1 MSANT
6 TAIRISELDFNEI
19 KTNLKNYLRSQ
30 SEFQDFDFEGS
41 GMSVLLDI
49 LAYNTHYMGYYLN
62 MVANEM
68 FLDTAQLRNSVLSH
82 AKMINYIPSSRSG
95 ALALVNVRATP
106 GDAEDNT
113 TSTITL
119 NKYTK
124 FIASDIDGLNYQF
137 VALNSNTAL
146 KVDGS
151 FYFANVYIKQGEV
164 VTLQYPVSTT
174 NTKRR
179 FKIPSA
185 NVDSST
191 IVVTVQES
199 TTNTDIVSYSPIS
212 DITTLTPNTPAYF
225 LEENSDREYVVYFGD
240 NVLGKK
246 PKDGS
251 VVIIT
256 YLDTSGPIA
265 NNIIAFRQADK
276 IGNKYRANVIITPVI
291 GSFGG
296 SERETIEQI
305 RFRAPNHYVTQNR
318 AVTKLDYETLILKDY
333 PDIEA
338 VSVWGGQ
345 DNDPPIY
352 GKTFISLKPKDNYF
366 LTLVE
371 KEQIKNSLI
380 SERSILTAFPEII
393 DPDYVYLVI
402 RGSVY
407 YDATLTSLT
416 DEDIKQN
423 VRAAILDYRDKNLQN
438 FNSVFRKTKLQSQVE
453 SSEKSITGSD
463 IKLFLQKRI
472 TVDTTKTRDYKID
485 VNVEIKKGDYSQKI
499 TTFPKVK
506 VFDSSNFLREVAF
519 EETPST
525 ASGIDSI
532 QVVDAGINYSTAPTV
547 TINGDGTGAEA
558 VAKVSGGRLVAI
570 EMINKGS
577 NYSRATV
584 TLSGEGFGAAAKPIL
599 EVKTGKLRTFYSLD
613 SGEKIILN
621 ADAGNINYETGSITI
636 NRLTTTGTVAND
648 LYDPNILTFELPIVK
663 EVIYPMRNR
672 IMDID
677 ENDPSSILVSVVSE

>member
-41 GMSVLLDI
+41 GMSILLDI

-82 AKMINYIPSSRSG
+82 AKMINYVPSSRSG
-95 ALALVNVRATP
+95 ALALINVRATP
-106 GDAEDNT
+106 GDAEDNDA
-113 TSTITL
+113 TSITL

-137 VALNSNTAL
+137 VALDSNTAT

-164 VTLQYPVSTT
+164 VTLQYPVTTT
-174 NTKRR
+174 NPKRR
-179 FKIPSA
+179 FKIPSS

-199 TTNTDIVSYSPIS
+199 STNTDIIAYNKIS
-212 DITTLTPNTPAYF
+212 DITTLTPNTAAYF
-225 LEENSDREYVVYFGD
+225 LEENTDREYVVYFGD
-240 NVLGKK
+240 DVLGKK
-246 PKDGS
+246 PKNGNI
-251 VVIIT
+251 VVIT

-265 NNIIAFRQADK
+265 NNIIAFRPVDR
-276 IGNKYRANVIITPVI
+276 IGGKYRNNVSITSVI

-333 PDIEA
+333 PNIEA

-345 DNDPPIY
+345 ENDPPIY
-352 GKTFISLKPKDNYF
+352 GKIFISLKPKDNYF

-371 KEQIKNSLI
+371 KEEIKNNLI
-380 SERSILTAFPEII
+380 SERSVLTAFPEII
-393 DPDYVYLVI
+393 DPDYVYLI
-402 RGSVY
+402 LRGSVY
-407 YDATLTSLT
+407 YEPTLTSLS
-416 DEDIKQN
+416 DEQIKQN
-423 VRAAILDYRDKNLQN
+423 VRAAILDYRDTNLQN
-438 FNSVFRKTKLQSQVE
+438 FNSVFRKTKLQNQIE

-463 IKLFLQKRI
+463 IKMFLQKRI
-472 TVDTTKTRDYKID
+472 AIDPTQTRDYKIN

-499 TTFPKVK
+499 TSFPKVK
-506 VFDSSNFLREVAF
+506 VYDSSNVLREVNF
-519 EETPST
+519 EETPSI

-532 QVVDAGINYSTAPTV
+532 QVVDSGINYSSAPTV
-547 TINGDGTGAEA
+547 TITGDGTGAEA

-570 EMINKGS
+570 EMINKGT

-584 TLSGEGFGAAAKPIL
+584 TITGEGFGASAKAIL
-599 EVKTGKLRTFYSLD
+599 ESKTGKLRTFYFLD
-613 SGEKIILN
+613 SGEKVILN
-621 ADAGNINYETGSITI
+621 TEAGSINYEAGSITI
-636 NRLTTTGTVAND
+636 SRLTTLGTVAND
-648 LYDPNILTFELPIVK
+648 LYPTNILTFEMPIGK
-663 EVIYPMRNR
+663 EVIYPMKNR

-677 ENDPSSILVSVVSE
+677 ENDASSILVSVVSE